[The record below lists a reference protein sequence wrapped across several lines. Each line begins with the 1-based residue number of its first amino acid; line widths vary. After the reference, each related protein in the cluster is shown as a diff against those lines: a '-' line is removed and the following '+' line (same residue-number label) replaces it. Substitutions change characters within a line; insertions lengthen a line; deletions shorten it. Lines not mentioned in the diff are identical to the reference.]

1 MHQQQEYELLCV
13 STIISKVPS
22 STIVAV
28 LKLNVI
34 EYITLHVATLGL
46 LVWQQTLHKPQNQHP
61 VLMREF
67 GVTLSNI
74 AHNFA
79 L

>member
-1 MHQQQEYELLCV
+1 ML
-13 STIISKVPS
+13 
-22 STIVAV
+22 
-28 LKLNVI
+28 

-46 LVWQQTLHKPQNQHP
+46 LVWQQTLHIPQNQHP